1 MSNRRYGK
9 VLLGMFLVGI
19 MMCFFYKD
27 ASAFGNLLKSSETSV
42 YAGTIVN
49 LRDFVDDTYIFDNYG
64 ENYSREEQV
73 RRAALWV
80 RQQDLWI
87 MRARPAR
94 TLHRWS
100 ALKILTSST
109 SGSRGISSRRRPPA
123 AWTAARSEERRVGKE
138 CRSRWS
144 PYH

>member
-1 MSNRRYGK
+1 MNNESGGKILSNRRYGK

-64 ENYSREEQV
+64 TDSRQN
-73 RRAALWV
+73 
-80 RQQDLWI
+80 QNQ
-87 MRARPAR
+87 
-94 TLHRWS
+94 
-100 ALKILTSST
+100 
-109 SGSRGISSRRRPPA
+109 
-123 AWTAARSEERRVGKE
+123 
-138 CRSRWS
+138 
-144 PYH
+144 